1 MCDAQQKQAKAMAI
15 HLLDEESAFWLRDYC
30 QKVLPPKFCEGQKEY
45 FGKKGMTLLVDV
57 IFFLD
62 SNGDLQKNVY
72 FTMVYRCDQDII
84 DSLSIANLLLD
95 KLHKDLST
103 VKDLYANTDNAGSYH
118 GNSYA
123 KALYVMC
130 KDKGFTLKRYEYNE
144 PCRGKDQ
151 CNREV
156 VRAKSLMRGYI
167 DAGNNILTAKDVFKV
182 LHYGKGIQNAKVA
195 CISIDTSKAKL
206 SPYTAIPKISQY
218 QSFDFH
224 HDHMIMCRYFGIGEA
239 KRWNYTNISFTF
251 TWCCHLAV

>member
-62 SNGDLQKNVY
+62 SNVDLQKNVY

-95 KLHKDLST
+95 KLHKDIST
-103 VKDLYANTDNAGSYH
+103 VKDLCAKSDNAGSYH

-130 KDKGFTLKRYEYNE
+130 K
-144 PCRGKDQ
+144 
-151 CNREV
+151 
-156 VRAKSLMRGYI
+156 
-167 DAGNNILTAKDVFKV
+167 
-182 LHYGKGIQNAKVA
+182 GIY
-195 CISIDTSKAKL
+195 
-206 SPYTAIPKISQY
+206 P
-218 QSFDFH
+218 
-224 HDHMIMCRYFGIGEA
+224 
-239 KRWNYTNISFTF
+239 
-251 TWCCHLAV
+251 

>member
-1 MCDAQQKQAKAMAI
+1 
-15 HLLDEESAFWLRDYC
+15 
-30 QKVLPPKFCEGQKEY
+30 
-45 FGKKGMTLLVDV
+45 MTLLVDV

-103 VKDLYANTDNAGSYH
+103 VKDLYAKSDNAGSYH

-206 SPYTAIPKISQY
+206 SPYTTIPKISQY
-218 QSFDFH
+218 YSFDFH
-224 HDHMIMCRYFGIGEA
+224 HDHMITCRYFGIGEA